1 MLLQNKTVL
10 IVEDE
15 FLIAELLEDMLVEL
29 GWASFERATSVSK
42 ALEVLSNIIPDLAIV
57 DLNLDGQSSLP
68 VAEALRA
75 RNIPF
80 VFSSGYG
87 SGSVPPEWRARPLAA
102 KPFSPAELR
111 AKIDEALAAG

>member
-29 GWASFERATSVSK
+29 GWASFEKATSVPK
-42 ALEVLSNIIPDLAIV
+42 ALEALSNIIPDLAIV
-57 DLNLDGQSSLP
+57 DLNLDGLSSLP
-68 VAEALRA
+68 VAEVLRA

-87 SGSVPPEWRARPLAA
+87 SGSVPREWWAQPLAA
-102 KPFSPAELR
+102 KPFSPDELR
-111 AKIDEALAAG
+111 AMIVEASAAG